1 MSLARRVDALAA
13 VATAYVYAT
22 STPSPQ
28 HVIAASKAPQII
40 ELRPAPLDHVDVPV
54 SIGIEHGERRLEARR
69 YQEVLQVFV
78 AAVDQKFDYFLVA
91 LDSFDL

>member
-28 HVIAASKAPQII
+28 HVIAASKAPQIL
-40 ELRPAPLDHVDVPV
+40 ELRSAPLDHVDVPV
-54 SIGIEHGERRLEARR
+54 SIGIERGERRLEARR
-69 YQEVLQVFV
+69 DEQVLKVLV
-78 AAVDQKFDYFLVA
+78 AAVDQKFYNFLCA
-91 LDSFDL
+91 

>member
-28 HVIAASKAPQII
+28 HVIAASKAPQIL
-40 ELRPAPLDHVDVPV
+40 ELRSAPLDHVDVAV
-54 SIGIEHGERRLEARR
+54 SIGIERGERRLEARR
-69 YQEVLQVFV
+69 DEEVLQVFV
-78 AAVDQKFDYFLVA
+78 AAVDKELDHFLVV
-91 LDSFDL
+91 LHL